1 MDFVNIII
9 FLLIAVPIYKI
20 SILVYIRTR
29 DYLKLSKLKGECNA
43 KINYTR
49 PPIFSLIK
57 ASSLPDLVIE
67 TDAEIY
73 AVRFLSSGGRHR
85 FMHLARRDFL
95 VTYRRSYF
103 ALLEMFSFRR
113 YKFKV
118 TGSGSETAS
127 QRVKILPRLAVPKEI
142 SERAELLSKPLVKVI
157 ILSPEPLEFTYV
169 TKEKTSIKLAF
180 SGDEVDGYK
189 VFNAKNFL
197 AYADRQTRAV
207 RNTVLN

>member
-1 MDFVNIII
+1 MDLLNFII
-9 FLLIAVPIYKI
+9 FLLIALAIYKI
-20 SILVYIRTR
+20 TTLVYIRLR
-29 DYLKLSKLKGECNA
+29 DKRRLSLLRKECSA
-43 KINYTR
+43 TVKFTR
-49 PPIFSLIK
+49 PLLFSYFK
-57 ASSLPDLVIE
+57 PSEHPDAIIE

-73 AVRFLSSGGRHR
+73 AIRFLSAGGRRR

-127 QRVKILPRLAVPKEI
+127 QRVKILPGLAVPKEI
-142 SERAELLSKPLVKVI
+142 SERAELSGKPLVKVI

-180 SGDEVDGYK
+180 SGDEVDGFR

-197 AYADRQTRAV
+197 AYADRQSRKV
-207 RNTVLN
+207 RRTKIN

>member
-1 MDFVNIII
+1 MDLLNFII
-9 FLLIAVPIYKI
+9 FLLIALAIYKTTT
-20 SILVYIRTR
+20 LVYIRLRDKKRLSLLRKECSATVKFTR
-29 DYLKLSKLKGECNA
+29 HLL
-43 KINYTR
+43 
-49 PPIFSLIK
+49 FSYFK
-57 ASSLPDLVIE
+57 PSEHPDAIIE

-73 AVRFLSSGGRHR
+73 AVRFLSAGGRRR

-118 TGSGSETAS
+118 AGSGQETAA
-127 QRVKILPRLAVPKEI
+127 QRVKILPTFTVPEDIAEKAARLG
-142 SERAELLSKPLVKVI
+142 KPLVKVI
-157 ILSPEPLEFTYV
+157 ILSPEPIEFTYV

-180 SGDEVDGYK
+180 SGDEVDGFR

-207 RNTVLN
+207 RSTVLN